1 MEPPKPFIT
10 YSPSEPSKQRLLSSL
25 GLLDRLVFRQTRNGQ
40 WEEEQES
47 NRHYEYG
54 SQCASRFEAAMHKT
68 QSFTT
73 IVSAATTELTPA
85 RTNMSFFNCLQ
96 QRNQTFQR

>member
-68 QSFTT
+68 QSLNDNRFCCDHR
-73 IVSAATTELTPA
+73 VNA
-85 RTNMSFFNCLQ
+85 RAHEYVLF
-96 QRNQTFQR
+96 